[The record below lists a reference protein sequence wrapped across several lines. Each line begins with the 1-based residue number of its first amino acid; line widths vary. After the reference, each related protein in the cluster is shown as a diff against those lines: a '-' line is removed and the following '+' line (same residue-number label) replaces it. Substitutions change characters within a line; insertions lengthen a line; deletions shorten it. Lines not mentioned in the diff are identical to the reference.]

1 MPFTANE
8 FLDVFAAYNQAVWP
22 FAAILWLLTALVG
35 GALVLG
41 ASIRESLP
49 RFLLAAHWLWAGLVY
64 HAWFFTAINPAAWLF
79 AALFVAQGVMFI
91 AFRSSDHQTVDRVR
105 STRRVISSLLI
116 VYSLIY
122 PVVVWADGFAY
133 PRMPTFGVPCPT
145 VLLTIGILLATSRP
159 SVLLSVIPV
168 GWSVIAGTAA
178 WLFGVH
184 ADFVLPAAGGVL
196 VADLILRRSHVM
208 KKLSFGTVSVV
219 LVAMLVFVPAAPAL
233 AQAAQH
239 DHEEQAQK
247 GGMKMDPM
255 KMGEMKMDAKMMED
269 MAAKKKANTER
280 ITALMATVKT
290 ATGEAKVAAM
300 ADVIAVLLDER
311 AAMQEHCTAM
321 MKMMHK

>member
-22 FAAILWLLTALVG
+22 FAAILWLLTVLVC

-41 ASIRESLP
+41 ASIPAPLP
-49 RFLLAAHWLWAGLVY
+49 RLLLAGHWLWAGLVY

-79 AALFVAQGVMFI
+79 AALFVAQGVLFI
-91 AFRSSDHQTVDRVR
+91 AFRSSARQAVDGAG
-105 STRRVISSLLI
+105 STRRVVSSLLI

-145 VLLTIGILLATSRP
+145 VLLTIGVLLAASRP

-196 VADLILRRSHVM
+196 VVDLILRRSHVM
-208 KKLSFGTVSVV
+208 KKLSFASVFIV
-219 LVAMLVFVPAAPAL
+219 LVAMLVFVPASPAL

-239 DHEEQAQK
+239 DHEQQAQK
-247 GGMKMDPM
+247 GGMKMDGM
-255 KMGEMKMDAKMMED
+255 KMGEMKMDPKMMEE

-280 ITALMATVKT
+280 ITALMTQVKS
-290 ATGEAKVAAM
+290 ASGDAKVAAM
-300 ADVIAVLLDER
+300 ADVIGVLLEER
-311 AAMQEHCTAM
+311 TAMQEHCAAM
-321 MKMMHK
+321 MKMMNK